1 MDGAKAA
8 VYSDRGIRASSR
20 VALISMFE
28 WMGANATI
36 IDAETIS
43 NGTLEEYDILVMPGG
58 CWCDE
63 RCKIL
68 GNSEKNAI
76 RQFIQNGGAYF
87 GVDGGASYAT
97 GWRLDVFHGMYWPDV
112 NGSETYL
119 LEVNVN
125 RDCTE
130 PDLSE
135 EPPSYTLLYEASGYF
150 ELDNMTGIS
159 TIASYVDL
167 DLPCM
172 ISFEYGDGK
181 IFLSGPHP
189 EYEEGSM
196 RDNEEAWDTLVDPD
210 SEWDFMLKICNWLLD
225 V

>member
-1 MDGAKAA
+1 
-8 VYSDRGIRASSR
+8 
-20 VALISMFE
+20 MFE
-28 WMGANATI
+28 WMGAEATI

-43 NGTLEEYDILVMPGG
+43 NGSLEEYDILVTPGG

-63 RCKIL
+63 RCEIL
-68 GNSEKNAI
+68 ENPEKNAI
-76 RQFIQNGGAYF
+76 HQFIQNGGAYF

-97 GWRLDVFHGMYWPDV
+97 SWRLDLFHGNYWPDV
-112 NGSETYL
+112 NGSGTYL

-125 RDCTE
+125 TDCTE

-135 EPPSYTLLYEASGYF
+135 EQSSYTLLYEASGYF
-150 ELDNMTGIS
+150 DVEGMTGIN
-159 TIASYVDL
+159 TIASYADL

-172 ISFEYGDGK
+172 ISFEYGIGRV
-181 IFLSGPHP
+181 FLSGPHP

-196 RDNEEAWDTLVDPD
+196 RDNEEAWDTLTDPD
-210 SEWDFMLKICNWLLD
+210 TEWDFMLKICNWLLD